1 MGSLAGGGGGLL
13 FLRRQAEHDEVA
25 AARLQ
30 LADRLPGADHQQ
42 GVAQFQLLF
51 QQPGFQRLAVTPQA
65 DHVKAV
71 LAAELQVEHTLAEQ
85 GGFRRQGHFGHAHVM
100 GLVGELLAV
109 QAQRL
114 QASLEIELRMVDGRI
129 E

>member
-1 MGSLAGGGGGLL
+1 MGRLAGGGGGLVHL
-13 FLRRQAEHDEVA
+13 GGQAEHQEVA

-30 LADRLPGADHQQ
+30 VADRLPGADHQQ
-42 GVAQFQLLF
+42 GVAQLQLLF
-51 QQPGFQRLAVTPQA
+51 QQAALQRLAVAPQA
-65 DHVKAV
+65 DHVEVV
-71 LAAELQVEHTLAEQ
+71 LAAELQLAHALAEQ